1 MEDRI
6 EFGIEPV
13 EQEEREFVAMAR
25 NLIARQMQVIAL
37 SARLSGDIYWVTNK
51 ITREEGSPDEQCRI
65 GTRVIIVNG
74 SLVAEWY
81 RNRLNQSRIDKEKY
95 FIDTP

>member
-1 MEDRI
+1 MSIDRATLERLNENQAMEDRI

-51 ITREEGSPDEQCRI
+51 ISREEGS
-65 GTRVIIVNG
+65 T
-74 SLVAEWY
+74 
-81 RNRLNQSRIDKEKY
+81 
-95 FIDTP
+95 